1 MKSGHRTLML
11 CEVRPDVMRVLKGS
25 GVYRVIGGEN
35 IFENDDDNPTLS
47 AALAIKRARTMFE
60 KAPIVDI
67 YATRRKDQE

>member
-1 MKSGHRTLML
+1 M
-11 CEVRPDVMRVLKGS
+11 LKGS